1 MSIHIRGVSK
11 KFGAFQALD
20 NVSLEVAH
28 GTLLAL
34 LGPSGSGKTT
44 LLRII
49 AGLEWPDAGRIEED
63 GADITDQHARHREVG
78 FVFQHYALFRHMSVF
93 ENVAFGLRVRKT
105 PDAEV
110 RARVDELLHLVRL
123 DGLGNRKPA
132 QLSGGQRQ
140 RVALARALAIRPKIL
155 LLDEPFGALD
165 AKVRV
170 ELRQWLRRLHD
181 EIGMTSVFVTHD
193 QEEAFELADEVVVM
207 NQGKIEQRGTPDEVF
222 EQPATPF
229 VMDFL
234 GNVNVFHGRVENGR
248 AFWHGVPIAYPD
260 YPHAQARPA
269 RVYLRPHELDI
280 ARLAAT
286 GSPAGHNPNHSAGE
300 EPSLLADVLRISRSG
315 PLTRITCQP
324 HNSSGEL
331 HVDLPTATARD
342 QSFQPGE
349 TVAITPRNVRVF
361 LPDPEY
367 VI

>member
-1 MSIHIRGVSK
+1 MSIHVRGISK
-11 KFGAFQALD
+11 SFGTFKALD
-20 NVSLEVAH
+20 NVSLEVPQ

-49 AGLEWPDAGRIEED
+49 AGLEWPDAGTIEED
-63 GADITDQHARHREVG
+63 GADITDRHARQREVG

-93 ENVAFGLRVRKT
+93 ENIAFGLRVRRIPGPEIETK
-105 PDAEV
+105 V
-110 RARVDELLHLVRL
+110 NELLHLVRL
-123 DGLGNRKPA
+123 DGLGGRKPS

-165 AKVRV
+165 AKVRI

-207 NQGKIEQRGTPDEVF
+207 NHGRIEQRGTPEEVF
-222 EQPATPF
+222 DHPATPF

-248 AFWHGVPIAYPD
+248 AFLHGIPLAYPD
-260 YPHAQARPA
+260 YPHAQAKDA

-280 ARLAAT
+280 ARADAS
-286 GSPAGHNPNHSAGE
+286 GPAGVKEG
-300 EPSLLADVLRISRSG
+300 SLPASVVRISRG
-315 PLTRITCQP
+315 GAITRISCRAEGSE
-324 HNSSGEL
+324 NEL
-331 HVDLPTATARD
+331 HVDVPTETARELALE
-342 QSFQPGE
+342 SGE
-349 TVAITPRNVRVF
+349 SVTITPRKVRVF

>member
-1 MSIHIRGVSK
+1 
-11 KFGAFQALD
+11 
-20 NVSLEVAH
+20 
-28 GTLLAL
+28 
-34 LGPSGSGKTT
+34 
-44 LLRII
+44 LRII
-49 AGLEWPDAGRIEED
+49 AGLEWPDSGRIEED
-63 GADITDQHARHREVG
+63 GSDITDRHARQREVG

-93 ENVAFGLRVRKT
+93 ENIAFGLRVRKA
-105 PDAEV
+105 PKHEIEAKV
-110 RARVDELLHLVRL
+110 NELLHLVRL
-123 DGLGNRKPA
+123 DGLGGRKPS

-207 NQGKIEQRGTPDEVF
+207 NHGKIEQRGTPDEVF
-222 EQPATPF
+222 EHPATPF

-234 GNVNVFHGRVENGR
+234 GNVNVFHGRVEKGQ
-248 AFWHGVPIAYPD
+248 AFWHGIPIDYPD

-280 ARLAAT
+280 ARLNGHVPGDGLG
-286 GSPAGHNPNHSAGE
+286 GSTANGSLPAS
-300 EPSLLADVLRISRSG
+300 VLRIARSG
-315 PLTRITCQP
+315 AIARISCRP
-324 HNSSGEL
+324 DGSESEL
-331 HVDLPTATARD
+331 HVDLPADTARELA
-342 QSFQPGE
+342 FQVGE
-349 TVAITPRNVRVF
+349 RVTITPRKVRVF

>member
-1 MSIHIRGVSK
+1 MSIHVRGISK
-11 KFGAFQALD
+11 SFGTFKALD
-20 NVSLEVAH
+20 DVSLEVPQ

-49 AGLEWPDAGRIEED
+49 AGLEWPDAGTIEED
-63 GADITDQHARHREVG
+63 GADITDRHARQREVG

-93 ENVAFGLRVRKT
+93 ENIAFGLRVRKA
-105 PDAEV
+105 PRPEIEAKV
-110 RARVDELLHLVRL
+110 NELLHLVRL
-123 DGLGNRKPA
+123 DGLGGRKPS

-165 AKVRV
+165 AKVRI

-207 NQGKIEQRGTPDEVF
+207 NHGRIEQRGSPEDVF
-222 EQPATPF
+222 DHPATPF

-248 AFWHGVPIAYPD
+248 AFLHGIPLDYPD
-260 YPHAQARPA
+260 YPHAQAKDA

-280 ARLAAT
+280 SR
-286 GSPAGHNPNHSAGE
+286 PAGPADAAKAG
-300 EPSLLADVLRISRSG
+300 SLPASFVRISRG
-315 PLTRITCQP
+315 GAITRVSCRTDG
-324 HNSSGEL
+324 SETEL
-331 HVDLPTATARD
+331 HVDVPTETARELALE
-342 QSFQPGE
+342 PGDRV
-349 TVAITPRNVRVF
+349 TITPRKVRVF